1 MTSRRSPAKR
11 LAKRLVAGLRE
22 IEGLAE
28 ADAAADP
35 GRYPPSHPIWKALQW
50 LNRVI
55 AEEKA

>member
-1 MTSRRSPAKR
+1 MTARRSSAKR
-11 LAKRLVAGLRE
+11 LTKRLVVGLRE
-22 IEGLAE
+22 IERLAE

-50 LNRVI
+50 LSRVI